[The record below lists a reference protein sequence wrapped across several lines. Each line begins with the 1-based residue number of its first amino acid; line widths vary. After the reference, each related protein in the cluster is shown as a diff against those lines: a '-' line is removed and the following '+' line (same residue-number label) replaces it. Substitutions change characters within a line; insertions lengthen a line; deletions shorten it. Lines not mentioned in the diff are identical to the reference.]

1 MAKQEIEAD
10 KVLPP
15 IEVADAKTKQWSDTS
30 AEIWAKPQDGK
41 TDKIDTGAATDG
53 IGPHP
58 DTWKVDEKG
67 NVLQAGDKYKAT
79 YDAQGHLTEASFG
92 DSSYK
97 LDRKTGT
104 LTETFI
110 GNDGQQ
116 HSYKTENVKDF
127 SAKPFEGNTP
137 GGPFKGMGIE
147 AKTEGGSGTSRSSVI
162 WETDGTSTWR
172 DFMWDPKNV
181 VEATGP
187 DQPHPKTWQYDDNG
201 NLTRAGT
208 AAEMTYGANGEL
220 TRVKLGTDTYERTG
234 SGNEIKHTH
243 LNKKGNEVVDV
254 IEGVTNFA
262 ANPYFSSRFGRVAGV
277 SVDIKYGATSSERHS
292 VPLWKSEEVDMNA
305 AKLFKVEKN

>member
-15 IEVADAKTKQWSDTS
+15 VEVADAKTKQWSDTS

-41 TDKIDTGAATDG
+41 TDKIVTGAATEG

-58 DTWKVDEKG
+58 DTWKMDDKG

-79 YDAQGHLTEASFG
+79 YDAQGQLTEANFG

-187 DQPHPKTWQYDDNG
+187 DQPHPKTWKYDDQG
-201 NLTRAGT
+201 RLTKAGT
-208 AAEMTYGANGEL
+208 AAEMTYGASGDL
-220 TRVKLGTDTYERTG
+220 TSVKLGTDTYER
-234 SGNEIKHTH
+234 SGPDEIKHTR
-243 LNKKGNEVVDV
+243 LNKEGKEVVDV
-254 IEGVTNFA
+254 IKGVTDFA
-262 ANPYFSSRFGRVAGV
+262 ANPYFSSRYGRVAGV
-277 SVDIKYGATSSERHS
+277 SLDIKYGATSREGRS
-292 VPLWKSEEVDMNA
+292 VPLWKSEELEMNA